1 MATEIS
7 PEQCVHIFFV
17 TVSAIPMVL
26 SGYFVL
32 KNVLFLGGQKPD
44 CTDPHS
50 GWDLAL
56 GLFLFTLFLVGTL
69 SLAWRVTALQMACM
83 ALLVLTMALI
93 GGVSRNV
100 LFGGNEPKDSKKI
113 EEYYRLETYPSW
125 AQKFLLKD
133 DDWHAFQ
140 NCIIERKVC
149 DKEGLFQ
156 DPNRDAWCEAS
167 RGRPESAYSGPLQGG
182 CCVPPIYCG
191 FQQKNQTWVIPES
204 GLYSDDANC
213 VMWSSENGKLCYNC
227 NTCKASYIHNFAF
240 KWYMRG
246 NDQMY
251 AVLVWMFCFSLT
263 YAIEKENSQRRNRTV
278 QSTA

>member
-7 PEQCVHIFFV
+7 PEQGVHIFFV

-32 KNVLFLGGQKPD
+32 KNVSFLGQKPD

-50 GWDLAL
+50 GWDLAF
-56 GLFLFTLFLVGTL
+56 GFFLFTLFLLGTL
-69 SLAWRVTALQMACM
+69 SLAWRVTALQIACM

-125 AQKFLLKD
+125 SQKFLLKD
-133 DDWHAFQ
+133 NDWRAFQ

-149 DKEGLFQ
+149 DDVDKEGIF
-156 DPNRDAWCEAS
+156 
-167 RGRPESAYSGPLQGG
+167 QGG

-227 NTCKASYIHNFAF
+227 DTCKASYIHNFAF

-246 NDQMY
+246 DDQMY
-251 AVLVWMFCFSLT
+251 AVLVWIFCFGLT

>member
-1 MATEIS
+1 MGPAWIAFEICQCKLWTSSIKNFSKNSIKPFLHNVACNSSWFPFISTFSRSYPVFKAIMATEIS

-140 NCIIERKVC
+140 NCIIQRKVC

-156 DPNRDAWCEAS
+156 VLLISLSFNSIWNW
-167 RGRPESAYSGPLQGG
+167 RPRFL
-182 CCVPPIYCG
+182 
-191 FQQKNQTWVIPES
+191 
-204 GLYSDDANC
+204 
-213 VMWSSENGKLCYNC
+213 
-227 NTCKASYIHNFAF
+227 
-240 KWYMRG
+240 RG
-246 NDQMY
+246 NHCSSICES
-251 AVLVWMFCFSLT
+251 FCAQIISSIAYLRPICAKIFCRPFWNHKFLDWL
-263 YAIEKENSQRRNRTV
+263 
-278 QSTA
+278 